1 MPYLP
6 GTQQE
11 IPYRALCKL
20 LPDLINGS
28 SPASATTIALLRARL
43 PQLDGTEAV
52 LGILQGVAPA
62 LRWEGFP
69 LWQHIAHHSGLQ

>member
-20 LPDLINGS
+20 LPDLVNGRTL
-28 SPASATTIALLRARL
+28 ASATTIALLRARL

-52 LGILQGVAPA
+52 LGILQSVAPA
-62 LRWEGFP
+62 LR
-69 LWQHIAHHSGLQ
+69 